1 MRVLI
6 NIFRAAKTMLF
17 VAFQRG
23 GLSKIDLISLRAQI
37 FVPTSTAD
45 RPTLWRADHAL
56 RRADKAGFFINRWL
70 PLHARIKALLKQV
83 SFIGLLILVKVPAQ

>member
-1 MRVLI
+1 
-6 NIFRAAKTMLF
+6 MLC

-37 FVPTSTAD
+37 FVPASTAY

-56 RRADKAGFFINRWL
+56 RRADKAGFFINRCL
-70 PLHARIKALLKQV
+70 PLHARTKALLKQV
-83 SFIGLLILVKVPAQ
+83 SPIALLILVKVPAQ